1 MDIAYTR
8 TAVKDLSRIP
18 ADRAKL
24 IQAKISQYAAAP
36 TSLANMIS
44 RLQGRPGYRL
54 RVGDY
59 RVIFDQDGRVLTI
72 LHIGHRGNVYED

>member
-1 MDIAYTR
+1 MEIVYTR
-8 TAVKDLSRIP
+8 TAIKDLSRIP
-18 ADRAKL
+18 ADRAQL
-24 IQAKISQYAAAP
+24 IRAKISQYAAAP
-36 TSLANMIS
+36 ASLTNMIS

-72 LHIGHRGNVYED
+72 LHIGHRGSVYED